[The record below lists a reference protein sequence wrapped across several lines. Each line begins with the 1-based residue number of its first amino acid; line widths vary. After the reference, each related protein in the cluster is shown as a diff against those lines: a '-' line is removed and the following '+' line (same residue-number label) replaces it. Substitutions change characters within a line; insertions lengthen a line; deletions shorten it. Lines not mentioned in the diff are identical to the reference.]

1 MAEIMAEQKEKI
13 WTAAKKCFREIGLKK
28 MTLAD
33 VARESGLSEKGV
45 KAIYKDVNS
54 IITDLMTKGI
64 DDVTAIL
71 EKSVQARGKAD
82 VKISRFVKT
91 LLADYEIH
99 APLSKLVSINFESL
113 DEECLLLRNL
123 LTQEQIDRH
132 RLNTAIIGRIIAEG
146 QSEGIFRNA
155 DPLECAHYLRGII
168 QWAIRFWIA
177 TKYEGELADF
187 SDRITRIFFTGMYK

>member
-1 MAEIMAEQKEKI
+1 MAEQKEKI
-13 WTAAKKCFREIGLKK
+13 WTAAKKCFRELGLKK

-45 KAIYKDVNS
+45 KSIYKDVNS
-54 IITDLMTKGI
+54 IIMDLMTKGI

-123 LTQEQIDRH
+123 LTPEQIDRY
-132 RLNTAIIGRIIAEG
+132 RLNTVIIGRVIAEG